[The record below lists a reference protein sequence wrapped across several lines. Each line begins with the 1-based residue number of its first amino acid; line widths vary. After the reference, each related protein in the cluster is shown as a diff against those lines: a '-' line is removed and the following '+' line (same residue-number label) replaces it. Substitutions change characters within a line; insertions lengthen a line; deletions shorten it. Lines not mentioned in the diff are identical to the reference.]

1 MDPSPKIPGHV
12 AIVMDGN
19 GRWATSRGLS
29 RTEGHRKGAEMA
41 RQIVETAKDLGI
53 AYLTLFAFSSENW
66 NRPAD
71 EVSELMNL
79 LRYYLKKETAELHK
93 SGARILIIG
102 DRERLPKDIVK
113 LIENAETL
121 THANQK
127 ITVVLALSY
136 GGRQDILYAA
146 KELARQAKTG
156 EIDLDGLTV
165 VDLAV
170 EDLHAQWIQD
180 LVLDDPLEGP
190 GTVGGIIPLR
200 CEVGPGLVT
209 EFHRELLPFK
219 PLLKFGKLDVHD
231 LTDLLVGEAVE
242 NHDFVDAVEKLGAEV
257 SPE

>member
-1 MDPSPKIPGHV
+1 MDAPLKVPGHV

-29 RTEGHRKGAEMA
+29 RTEGHRKGAEAA
-41 RQIVETAKDLGI
+41 RQVVETAKEMGI

-102 DRERLPKDIVK
+102 DRDRLPKDIVK

-146 KELARQAKTG
+146 KELARQAKAG
-156 EIDLDGLTV
+156 EIDLDK
-165 VDLAV
+165 VDENVFSKFLMTKGIPDPDLMIRTSGESRISNFLMWQLAYAELYFTETLWPDFSKQEMEKAV
-170 EDLHAQWIQD
+170 AFYSSRDRRY
-180 LVLDDPLEGP
+180 
-190 GTVGGIIPLR
+190 GGISQA
-200 CEVGPGLVT
+200 
-209 EFHRELLPFK
+209 REMQ
-219 PLLKFGKLDVHD
+219 G
-231 LTDLLVGEAVE
+231 
-242 NHDFVDAVEKLGAEV
+242 
-257 SPE
+257 